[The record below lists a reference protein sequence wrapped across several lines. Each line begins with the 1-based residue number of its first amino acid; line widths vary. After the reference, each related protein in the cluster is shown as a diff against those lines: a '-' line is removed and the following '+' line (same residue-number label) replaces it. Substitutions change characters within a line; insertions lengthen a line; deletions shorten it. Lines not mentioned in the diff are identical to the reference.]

1 MRGWGDGEQLL
12 LVCNE
17 ECTDFTEL
25 QRDAHTRLS
34 DTIQCDE
41 KKGDE
46 WQRWCIKAIFFKEH
60 VKSTGGQ
67 RSN

>member
-1 MRGWGDGEQLL
+1 MRGWGDGEYWL

-34 DTIQCDE
+34 DTIDQCDE

-46 WQRWCIKAIFFKEH
+46 
-60 VKSTGGQ
+60 
-67 RSN
+67 